1 MSKVKELT
9 AQEARNNLEAYKKK
23 IQPYIDRKK
32 EKKKEKAEKLT
43 KRAIN
48 RINRSIA
55 YNSKY
60 GYNRCIRRFNH
71 NKDALY
77 DIIEYY
83 EKLGYGISWC
93 PDETFWLGIRKM
105 IIEISW

>member
-9 AQEARNNLEAYKKK
+9 AQEARNNLEAYEKK
-23 IQPYIDRKK
+23 IQPSIDRKK
-32 EKKKEKAEKLT
+32 EKAENVA

-60 GYNRCIRRFNH
+60 GYNSCGHTFNW
-71 NKDALY
+71 NTDALY
-77 DIIEYY
+77 IIIKYY
-83 EKLGYGISWC
+83 ENLGYSIFWCSDDTGWIEKMFIKISW
-93 PDETFWLGIRKM
+93 
-105 IIEISW
+105 